1 MFVISVIH
9 METEE
14 LNISKIERKIWE
26 MILLAVVVILFLTL
40 TLLGLQFLGFLGKS
54 EVILLSEH
62 SYKYS
67 VFLSILVLL
76 FCAYMILQQRKLLQ
90 LSRAFSKE
98 KETTQTLSQNVRT
111 LSALLE
117 VTSSINAQ
125 EKLSDIFNTITK
137 EVLSCFHA
145 DHSSIMLLDQQ
156 SKVLEPKASFW
167 KGAESDNEALVPL
180 VQNIAGLVAKSGKPL
195 LLNGKAD
202 PMESPG
208 AQRGNRPITSSLCAP
223 LKIGEKSIGVL
234 NVNLVDS
241 YRTFSDTDLKLITI
255 FANNAVVAIHN
266 AELYEQT
273 KSFNVQLEEKVKER
287 TLELEAANRAKSD
300 FLASVSHELRTPLNA
315 IIGFSQVLLNQHFGD
330 LNQKQEEYVRD
341 ISESGERLHSLIN
354 DVLDL
359 SKLEAGKM
367 ELELSQVKV
376 GELLQNSLT
385 MIKEKSLKH
394 GISLDLQMPQEV
406 GDLQITADERN
417 LKQIMFNLL
426 SNAVKF
432 TPDGGSVRISARID
446 DFRLSIDNLE
456 KGKDLKIIDIN
467 HQLTTDNHQSSIVNR
482 QSSIEIS
489 VADSGIGI
497 APEDQEKI
505 FEEFHQVRSGISDK
519 TPGTGLGLSLTKRLV
534 EMHGGRIWVESEG
547 EGKGARFSFA
557 LPLTIVD

>member
-40 TLLGLQFLGFLGKS
+40 TLLGLQFLGFIGES

-67 VFLSILVLL
+67 VFLSIIVLL
-76 FCAYMILQQRKLLQ
+76 FCAYVIIEQRKLLH

-98 KETTQTLSQNVRT
+98 KETTQTLSQSVKT

-117 VTSSINAQ
+117 VTSSINSQ
-125 EKLSDIFNTITK
+125 QKLSDIFNTITK
-137 EVLSCFHA
+137 EVLSCFQA
-145 DHSSIMLLDQQ
+145 DHSSIMLFDEQ
-156 SKVLEPKASFW
+156 SKTLEPKASFW

-180 VQNIAGLVAKSGKPL
+180 VQNIAGWVAKSGKPL
-195 LLNGKAD
+195 LLNGKLDTA
-202 PMESPG
+202 ESHEE
-208 AQRGNRPITSSLCAP
+208 QRRNGPITSSLCAP

-241 YRTFSDTDLKLITI
+241 PRTFSETDLKLISV
-255 FANNAVVAIHN
+255 FANNAAVAIHD
-266 AELYEQT
+266 AELYEQI
-273 KSFNVQLEEKVKER
+273 KSFNVRLEEKVKER
-287 TLELEAANRAKSD
+287 TLELEAANKVKSD
-300 FLASVSHELRTPLNA
+300 FLASVSHELRTPLTA
-315 IIGFSQVLLNQHFGD
+315 IIGFSQVLINQHFGT
-330 LNQKQEEYVRD
+330 LNQNQEEYVRD
-341 ISESGERLHSLIN
+341 ILESGERLHSLIN

-359 SKLEAGKM
+359 SNIEAGKV

-376 GELLQNSLT
+376 SELLQNSLI
-385 MIKEKSLKH
+385 MIKQKSLEH
-394 GISLDLQMPQEV
+394 GISTDLQIPQKL
-406 GDLQITADERN
+406 GDLQIKADERK
-417 LKQIMFNLL
+417 LKQVMFNLL

-432 TPDGGSVRISARID
+432 TPDNGSIRVEANLIS
-446 DFRLSIDNLE
+446 DFDEYLSSQDT
-456 KGKDLKIIDIN
+456 KTQRKLKN
-467 HQLTTDNHQSSIVNR
+467 SQSSIINL
-482 QSSIEIS
+482 QSSILIS
-489 VADSGIGI
+489 VADTGIGI

-505 FEEFHQVRSGISDK
+505 FDEFHQVRSGISDK

-547 EGKGARFSFA
+547 EGKGARFGFV
-557 LPLTIVD
+557 LPVKSENQ

>member
-67 VFLSILVLL
+67 VFLSIIVLL
-76 FCAYMILQQRKLLQ
+76 FCSYVIIEQRKLLH
-90 LSRAFSKE
+90 LSRAFSRE
-98 KETTQTLSQNVRT
+98 KETTQTLSQSVKT

-117 VTSSINAQ
+117 VTSSINSQ
-125 EKLSDIFNTITK
+125 QKLSDIFNTITK
-137 EVLSCFHA
+137 EVLSCFQA
-145 DHSSIMLLDQQ
+145 DHSSIMLFNEQ
-156 SKVLEPKASFW
+156 SKALEPKASFW

-180 VQNIAGLVAKSGKPL
+180 VQNIAGWVAKSGKPL
-195 LLNGKAD
+195 LLNGKSD
-202 PMESPG
+202 PAESQG
-208 AQRGNRPITSSLCAP
+208 EQRENGPLTSSLCAP

-241 YRTFSDTDLKLITI
+241 PRTFSETDLKLISI
-255 FANNAVVAIHN
+255 FANNAAVAIHD
-266 AELYEQT
+266 AELYEQI
-273 KSFNVQLEEKVKER
+273 KSFNVRLEEKVKER
-287 TLELEAANRAKSD
+287 TLELEAANKVKSD

-315 IIGFSQVLLNQHFGD
+315 IIGFSQVLINQHFGT
-330 LNQKQEEYVRD
+330 LNQNQEEYVRD
-341 ISESGERLHSLIN
+341 ILESGERLHSLIN

-359 SKLEAGKM
+359 SYIEAGKV

-376 GELLQNSLT
+376 SELLQNSLT
-385 MIKEKSLKH
+385 MVKQKSLEH
-394 GISLDLQMPQEV
+394 GISTDLQIPQEL

-417 LKQIMFNLL
+417 LKQVLFNLL

-432 TPDGGSVRISARID
+432 TPDRGSIRVEANLIS
-446 DFRLSIDNLE
+446 DFDEYLSSQDTKTQRKLKNSQSSIDNL
-456 KGKDLKIIDIN
+456 
-467 HQLTTDNHQSSIVNR
+467 QSSIL
-482 QSSIEIS
+482 IS
-489 VADSGIGI
+489 VADTGIGI

-505 FEEFHQVRSGISDK
+505 FDEFYQVKSGIRDK

-547 EGKGARFSFA
+547 EGKGTRFGFL
-557 LPLTIVD
+557 LPVKSENQ